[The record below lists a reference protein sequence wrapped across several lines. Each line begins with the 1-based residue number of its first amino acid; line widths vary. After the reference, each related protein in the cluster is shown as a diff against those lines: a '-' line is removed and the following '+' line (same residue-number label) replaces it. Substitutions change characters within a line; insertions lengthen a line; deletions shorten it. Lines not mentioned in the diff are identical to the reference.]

1 MTVGSE
7 AIRNASALIGLL
19 DATCGQR
26 KHASRPSCRH
36 HLQSGR
42 MVQEGN
48 FSCTLPTKRTVFSTR
63 RQFPESVAKCWQA
76 LPAQGPAK
84 RKISVGATGP
94 ESASSS
100 SVIGRGFSKACHRGS
115 STVPVTMPK
124 ATLSG
129 QPGNTLGHK
138 GQSRFSM
145 INRIEF

>member
-26 KHASRPSCRH
+26 KQASRPSCRH

-48 FSCTLPTKRTVFSTR
+48 FSCTLPTKRTVFSTS

-100 SVIGRGFSKACHRGS
+100 SVMGKGFSKACQRGS

-145 INRIEF
+145 INQIWS